1 MFLKS
6 QKCKYLKY
14 SFYVIGR
21 IEETP
26 SFFID
31 PFMEYFLQA
40 ENHDGYTKN
49 DFLKHFHRRS
59 DTKKILDKTKQAHRK
74 SLL

>member
-14 SFYVIGR
+14 SFYVISR
-21 IEETP
+21 TEETP

-31 PFMEYFLQA
+31 SFIEYFLQA
-40 ENHDGYTKN
+40 ENHDDYTKK
-49 DFLKHFHRRS
+49 DF
-59 DTKKILDKTKQAHRK
+59 
-74 SLL
+74 